1 MPVPALGTYH
11 TKPGGFTYQ
20 DTFNF
25 DKMLR
30 AGAVDYCH
38 PVFYRSAKAKDSG
51 KEMRQYRRLLGAGS
65 MLPWMTTGYMGSGN
79 VVEYPSEW
87 VYDYVLEA
95 YSSGCRGIL
104 WFAFAKFEAADYYY
118 HAKAMESVVPVSEL
132 IYDAEL
138 IDGIVC
144 DSPGFSV
151 TGLHREG
158 ELVLLVS
165 NYDKPEPANVSVKL
179 PAAVTGALVD
189 LTCAKRVASVDGRAV
204 TVRFRPG
211 VAGAHTALYYIGKGL
226 RETR

>member
-1 MPVPALGTYH
+1 
-11 TKPGGFTYQ
+11 
-20 DTFNF
+20 
-25 DKMLR
+25 MLN
-30 AGAVDYCH
+30 
-38 PVFYRSAKAKDSG
+38 S
-51 KEMRQYRRLLGAGS
+51 AGS

-118 HAKAMESVVPVSEL
+118 HAKAMESVVPVSDL
-132 IYDAEL
+132 IDAAEL

-144 DSPGFSV
+144 DTPGFSV
-151 TGLHREG
+151 TGLHRGG

-179 PAAVTGALVD
+179 PAAVTGSLVD
-189 LTCAKRVASVDGRAV
+189 LARYKRVASVGGRAV
-204 TVRFRPG
+204 TIRFQPG

-226 RETR
+226 RVAR